1 MAPVTSHSSSSG
13 NPISGSCDSHP
24 SAYALRNSLPVSR
37 PLTQAPLTEQGAE
50 VIPSSDSQRQLCRVW
65 GQSPPRC
72 YHIFGRPS
80 SLIPSPCYS
89 QLHPDLGE
97 RAQTRPC
104 PSPILPAKEGLFEG
118 LKELI
123 WPPSLNAW
131 EGSPSLQR
139 EPIAAKEPIPEE
151 GKH

>member
-13 NPISGSCDSHP
+13 DPILGSCDSHP

-72 YHIFGRPS
+72 YHIFGRP
-80 SLIPSPCYS
+80 CYS

-97 RAQTRPC
+97 RVQTWPC

-118 LKELI
+118 LKELT

-139 EPIAAKEPIPEE
+139 EPIAAKGAHP
-151 GKH
+151 